1 MRARIHQE
9 CSNGLYWGQIFNE
22 KYKCWEDVTL
32 SCFTEHGAR
41 KALEK
46 WRKENRP
53 QEFEI

>member
-46 WRKENRP
+46 
-53 QEFEI
+53 